1 MNLNTIIGIFIPKND
16 KFFNLFELAV
26 DNLIKISAELKNLM
40 REKDVEKRSEL
51 VKIIHEM
58 ENQGDE
64 ITHDIMIELSSNFI
78 TPFDRE
84 DIHSLATAMDDVADF
99 IDASAKRIE
108 LYQIDVI
115 TEPMKQLA
123 DMVEQ
128 SVKELAVAIKEMR
141 SLKNVIRLK
150 EALVRINS
158 IENHSDTIYNYA
170 IAELFKTEKDAI
182 NLIKVR
188 EILEHL
194 ETATDRCEDVA
205 DVIESILIKN
215 S

>member
-1 MNLNTIIGIFIPKND
+1 
-16 KFFNLFELAV
+16 
-26 DNLIKISAELKNLM
+26 
-40 REKDVEKRSEL
+40 
-51 VKIIHEM
+51 M

>member
-1 MNLNTIIGIFIPKND
+1 MNLNTIIGIFVPKD
-16 KFFNLFELAV
+16 RKFFEKFETAAENLVNIAG
-26 DNLIKISAELKNLM
+26 ELKNLM
-40 REKDVEKRSEL
+40 NEHDHEKRSEL
-51 VKIIHEM
+51 VKKIHSL
-58 ENQGDE
+58 ENAGDA
-64 ITHDIMIELSSNFI
+64 ITHDLMIELSSNFI

-84 DIHSLATAMDDVADF
+84 DIHALATAMDNVADF

-123 DMVEQ
+123 ELVEQ

-141 SLKNVIRLK
+141 SMKNVVRVK

-205 DVIESILIKN
+205 DVIESIIIKN

>member
-1 MNLNTIIGIFIPKND
+1 MNLNTIIGIFVPKD
-16 KFFNLFELAV
+16 RKFFDMFELASN
-26 DNLIKISAELKNLM
+26 NLVAIAGELKNLM
-40 REKDVEKRSEL
+40 KEHDAEKRSEL
-51 VKIIHEM
+51 VKKIHEL
-58 ENQGDE
+58 ENAGDS
-64 ITHDIMIELSSNFI
+64 ITHNLMIELSSNFI

-123 DMVEQ
+123 DLVEQ

-141 SLKNVIRLK
+141 NMKNVVRVK